1 MTLHESGEDYLEAIL
16 ILEQEKGSVRAIDIA
31 RHLDYSK
38 PSISRAVGLLRE
50 NGYITVDDAGQIR
63 LTEGGR
69 QVAETIY
76 ERHRLLTAWLI
87 RLGVNE
93 KTAAEDACKLE
104 HDLSVET
111 FTKLK
116 EHIQAADRQES
127 GK

>member
-69 QVAETIY
+69 LGAETIY
-76 ERHRLLTAWLI
+76 ERHGLLTAWLI